1 MLTTA
6 ACPDASRK
14 RRLSEEMIQQPSP
27 REARGKVF
35 LKLRGK
41 SLLLVGMRGPGKDC
55 SRVATARSKTRGSGQ
70 LPHKLRAEPRT
81 RVARRGP
88 DYWIRK
94 RNVTSFV
101 ILQSVILQDL
111 ILLGALRLIVIHRR
125 RIEMKGIILLC
136 GFLAALLVG
145 AGLAISAQEAAK
157 HAITFDDMIELHRIA
172 EPQVS
177 PDGKWVAYTV
187 ATPDMEANR
196 NASNIWMVST
206 SGGSAMQLTQSGHDS
221 SPVWSPD
228 GKTLAFL
235 SARGGEAHALTKLST
250 GVDMVKWSP
259 DGKTITFT
267 SSAYPDCK
275 DEDCNSKRDA
285 EKEKSKVKAHVA
297 EHLLYRHWTHWND
310 GKRSHLFVA
319 PADGSAAPRDLTP
332 GANYDVPPDERSGP
346 GDINFSPDGKE
357 MCFTAVT
364 DKMEAISTNGDLFI
378 VPVAGG
384 EAKRITT
391 QPGFDGNPVYSP
403 DGKYIAYHAQLT
415 AEYEADRWRV
425 MLFDRQTGKI
435 ENLSEAFDRSANGLA
450 WSPDSKTIYFTAEDE
465 TLQPVYS
472 IPACSCGLPIKVIT
486 EGFNTAISLSADGK
500 TLIFER
506 TSLTMPGEIFASSSD
521 GSNVRQL
528 THQNEPILAALAM
541 NAPETFWFDGAAA
554 TKVQAMLIRP
564 PKFDAAKKYPLL
576 VLLHGGPQTMWSNA
590 WGYRWNA
597 QVFSAAGYVT
607 LMINRRG
614 STGYGQKFTDEITND
629 WGGKAY
635 VDVMNG
641 VDFTLKKYPFV
652 DGTRMAAAGGSY
664 GGYMAD
670 WIVTHTGRFKAI
682 VSHASVYDKVAMYA
696 TEELW
701 FEEHDMQGTP
711 WTNPES
717 YRKWAPVTYAGEL
730 GKFKTPT
737 LVIAGERDYR
747 VPYTQ
752 SLEFFS
758 ALQRQEVPS
767 KLVVFPDEGH
777 WVLKP
782 QNSQFWYKT
791 FLDWLAAYVK

>member
-1 MLTTA
+1 M
-6 ACPDASRK
+6 K
-14 RRLSEEMIQQPSP
+14 
-27 REARGKVF
+27 G
-35 LKLRGK
+35 
-41 SLLLVGMRGPGKDC
+41 
-55 SRVATARSKTRGSGQ
+55 
-70 LPHKLRAEPRT
+70 
-81 RVARRGP
+81 
-88 DYWIRK
+88 
-94 RNVTSFV
+94 V
-101 ILQSVILQDL
+101 IL
-111 ILLGALRLIVIHRR
+111 R
-125 RIEMKGIILLC
+125 C
-136 GFLAALLVG
+136 GFLGTLLLG
-145 AGLAISAQEAAK
+145 GGLAVSAQEAAK
-157 HAITFDDMIELHRIA
+157 HPITFDDMIKLHRIS

-196 NASNIWMVST
+196 NASNIWMVPT
-206 SGGSAMQLTQSGHDS
+206 EGGAALQLTQSGHDS

-228 GKTLAFL
+228 GKMLAFL
-235 SARGGEAHALTKLST
+235 SSRGGESQVYLLSTEGGEAHPLTKLST
-250 GVDMVKWSP
+250 GADIVKWSP
-259 DGKTITFT
+259 DGKTIAFT
-267 SSAYPDCK
+267 SSVYPDCK
-275 DEDCNSKRDA
+275 DDDCNSKRDA

-310 GKRSHLFVA
+310 GKRGHLFVVS
-319 PADGSAAPRDLTP
+319 ADGSAAPRDLSP
-332 GANYDVPPDERSGP
+332 GANYDIPPDERSGP
-346 GDINFSPDGKE
+346 GDLNFSPDGKE
-357 MCFTAVT
+357 ICFTAVT

-378 VPVAGG
+378 VAVAGG

-415 AEYEADRWRV
+415 PEYESDRWRV
-425 MLFDRQTGKI
+425 MLYDRQSGKI
-435 ENLSEAFDRSANGLA
+435 ENLSEGFDRSANELA
-450 WSPDSKTIYFTAEDE
+450 WSPDSKTIYFTAENE
-465 TLQPVYS
+465 TQQPVYAMAARAGAEPKK
-472 IPACSCGLPIKVIT
+472 IIADT
-486 EGFNTAISLSADGK
+486 YNTAVSFSADGK
-500 TLIFER
+500 TLVFER
-506 TSLTMPGEIFASSSD
+506 TSLTVPAELFAAASD

-528 THQNEPILAALAM
+528 THQNESILAGLDM
-541 NAPETFWFDGAAA
+541 NAPETFWFDGAEG

-576 VLLHGGPQTMWSNA
+576 VLLHGGPQTMWGNS
-590 WGYRWNA
+590 WSYRWNA

-635 VDVMNG
+635 IDVMNG
-641 VDFTLKKYPFV
+641 VDSTLKKYPFI

-670 WIVTHTGRFKAI
+670 WIAAHTGRFKAI

-758 ALQRQEVPS
+758 ALQRQGVPS

-777 WVLKP
+777 WILKP
-782 QNSQFWYKT
+782 RNAQFWYKT
-791 FLDWLAAYVK
+791 FLDWLATYVK